1 VTVLE
6 AKMTSLA
13 AGLREVARGKVL
25 EQEPLGKHTT
35 FGVGGP
41 ADLFFLP
48 DSAEDLAISLPL
60 INSAGVPVLPIGGGT
75 NMLVK
80 DAGFRGVV
88 ICLTEGMNGVT
99 IARDEGL
106 AEAGTSTQV
115 FSRRCQREGRTGM
128 AFGCGIPGTI
138 GGAIRGNA
146 GAWGGDTFE
155 DLLWIR
161 GIDLNS
167 AIEVQLKKDEIRH
180 GYRRAEIPK
189 DFLILEAAFSLGEG
203 DPDLIQTEMDRMLA
217 ERKASQPV
225 WLRNAGCVFKN
236 PGDTSAGLL
245 IDRSGCKGMAVG
257 NVEVSDVHA
266 NFMVTKGGITT
277 AEVLQLIDRVRQR
290 VRDREGVDLETE
302 VRIVGEFGIEN
313 V

>member
-1 VTVLE
+1 MVE
-6 AKMTSLA
+6 NGRA
-13 AGLREVARGKVL
+13 AALGAELKRVARGMVI
-25 EQEPLGKHTT
+25 EGEPLAKRTA

-41 ADLFFLP
+41 ADLMYLP
-48 DSAEDLAISLPL
+48 ESVDDLMSTLPL
-60 INSAGVPVLPIGGGT
+60 IKDAEVPILPIGGGT

-88 ICLTEGMNGVT
+88 IGLTEGMTGIV
-99 IARDEGL
+99 IEPDRGL
-106 AEAGTSTQV
+106 IEAGASTQV
-115 FSRRCQREGRTGM
+115 FSRRCQRDGRTGM
-128 AFGCGIPGTI
+128 EWGCGIPGTI

-146 GAWGGDTFE
+146 GAWGGETFD

-161 GIDLNS
+161 GIDLKT
-167 AIEVQLKKDEIRH
+167 AHEMKLKKSEIRH
-180 GYRRAEIPK
+180 GYRKAEIPK
-189 DFLILEAAFSLGEG
+189 DYLVLEATFSLGQG
-203 DPDLIQTEMDRMLA
+203 DPLAIQAEMDRMLE
-217 ERKASQPV
+217 ERKMSQPV

-236 PGDTSAGLL
+236 PEGMSAGLL
-245 IDRSGCKGMAVG
+245 IDRSGCKGMAIG

-266 NFMVTKGGITT
+266 NFMVTKGGISA
-277 AEVLQLIDRVRQR
+277 AEVLQLIERVRDQ

>member
-1 VTVLE
+1 
-6 AKMTSLA
+6 MTSLA
-13 AGLREVARGKVL
+13 AALREVAGGTVL
-25 EQEPLGKHTT
+25 EAEPLSRHTT

-41 ADLFFLP
+41 ADVFYLP
-48 DSAEDLAISLPL
+48 SEPAGLAKAITL
-60 INSAGVPVLPIGGGT
+60 IRDADAPVLSIGGGT

-80 DAGFRGVV
+80 DAGFRGVALG
-88 ICLTEGMNGVT
+88 LTDGMTDIVFDSDTGRV
-99 IARDEGL
+99 
-106 AEAGTSTQV
+106 EAGASTQV

-138 GGAIRGNA
+138 GGAVRGNA
-146 GAWGGDTFE
+146 GAWGGETFDE
-155 DLLWIR
+155 LLWIR
-161 GIDLNS
+161 GIDLQS
-167 AIEVQLKKDEIRH
+167 ATEMTLQKSEIGH
-180 GYRRAEIPK
+180 AYRRTEIPK
-189 DFLILEAAFSLGEG
+189 DFLVLEAAFSLGEG
-203 DPDLIQTEMDRMLA
+203 DPAKIQAEMDRMLA

-236 PGDTSAGLL
+236 PEGTSAGLL

-266 NFMVTKGGITT
+266 NFMVTKGGISA
-277 AEVLQLIDRVRQR
+277 AEVLQLIDRVRTR
-290 VRDREGVDLETE
+290 VHDREGVDLETE

>member
-1 VTVLE
+1 M
-6 AKMTSLA
+6 AASANAISLA
-13 AGLREVARGKVL
+13 KELAKIATGKVL
-25 EQEPLGKHTT
+25 EGEPLASHTT

-41 ADLFFLP
+41 ADVFFLP
-48 DSAEDLAISLPL
+48 SSAEDLATALPL
-60 INSAGVPVLPIGGGT
+60 IKDAELPVLPIGGGT

-88 ICLTEGMNGVT
+88 VGLSEGMTAVDFDADGGRV
-99 IARDEGL
+99 
-106 AEAGTSTQV
+106 EAGASTQV
-115 FSRRCQREGRTGM
+115 FSRRCQREGRSGM

-138 GGAIRGNA
+138 GGAVRGNA
-146 GAWGGDTFE
+146 GAWGGETFD

-167 AIEVQLKKDEIRH
+167 ATEMTLRKEEIGH
-180 GYRRAEIPK
+180 GYRKAEIPK
-189 DFLILEAAFSLGEG
+189 DFLILEAAFMLGEG
-203 DPDLIQTEMDRMLA
+203 DPDAIQAEMDQMLA

-225 WLRNAGCVFKN
+225 WQRNAGCVFKN
-236 PGDTSAGLL
+236 PDGTSAGLL
-245 IDRSGCKGMAVG
+245 IDRSGCKGMSIG

-266 NFMVTKGGITT
+266 NFMVTTGGIMA
-277 AEVLQLIDRVRQR
+277 AEVLQLIERVRER
-290 VRDREGVDLETE
+290 VLDREGIDLETE

>member
-1 VTVLE
+1 MVGSEKAASLVEELKRV
-6 AKMTSLA
+6 AK
-13 AGLREVARGKVL
+13 GKVL
-25 EQEPLGKHTT
+25 EGEALAQHTT

-41 ADLFFLP
+41 ADVFFLP
-48 DSAEDLAISLPL
+48 SGADDLVQTLPL
-60 INSAGVPVLPIGGGT
+60 IKDAEVPVLPIGGGT

-88 ICLTEGMNGVT
+88 IGLTEGMTEIVIDQDGGRV
-99 IARDEGL
+99 
-106 AEAGTSTQV
+106 EAGASTQV
-115 FSRRCQREGRTGM
+115 FSRRCQREGRSGM

-138 GGAIRGNA
+138 GGAVKGNA
-146 GAWGGDTFE
+146 GAWGGETFDE
-155 DLLWIR
+155 LRWIR

-167 AIEVQLKKDEIRH
+167 ATEMTLKKEEIRH
-180 GYRRAEIPK
+180 QYRRTEISK
-189 DFLILEAAFSLGEG
+189 DFLVLEAAFGLGEG
-203 DPDLIQTEMDRMLA
+203 DPEEIQRDMDRMLA

-236 PGDTSAGLL
+236 PEGTSAGLL
-245 IDRSGCKGMAVG
+245 IDRSGCKGMNVG
-257 NVEVSDVHA
+257 NVAVSDVHA
-266 NFMVTKGGITT
+266 NFMVTKGGISA
-277 AEVLQLIDRVRQR
+277 AEVLQLIERVRDR

>member
-1 VTVLE
+1 VTVVGDRI
-6 AKMTSLA
+6 ASLA
-13 AGLREVARGKVL
+13 TELKRTARGKVL
-25 EQEPLGKHTT
+25 EDEPLAKHTT

-41 ADLFFLP
+41 ADVFFMP
-48 DSAEDLAISLPL
+48 ESAEDLANALTL
-60 INSAGVPVLPIGGGT
+60 VQDAEVPILPIGGGT
-75 NMLVK
+75 NLLVK

-88 ICLTEGMNGVT
+88 IGLTEGMTDIEIGREIGRV
-99 IARDEGL
+99 
-106 AEAGTSTQV
+106 EAGASTQV
-115 FSRRCQREGRTGM
+115 FSRRCQREGRSGM
-128 AFGCGIPGTI
+128 EFGCGIPGTL
-138 GGAIRGNA
+138 GGAVCGNA
-146 GAWGGDTFE
+146 GAWGGETFD

-167 AIEVQLKKDEIRH
+167 ATEMTLKKEEIRH
-180 GYRRAEIPK
+180 GYRKAEIPK
-189 DFLILEAAFSLGEG
+189 NFLVLEAAFSLSEG
-203 DPDLIQTEMDRMLA
+203 NPNAIQAEMDRMLA

-236 PGDTSAGLL
+236 PEGTSAGLL

-266 NFMVTKGGITT
+266 NFMVTRGGTT
-277 AEVLQLIDRVRQR
+277 AAEVLQLIERVREQ
-290 VRDREGVDLETE
+290 VRDREGVKLETE